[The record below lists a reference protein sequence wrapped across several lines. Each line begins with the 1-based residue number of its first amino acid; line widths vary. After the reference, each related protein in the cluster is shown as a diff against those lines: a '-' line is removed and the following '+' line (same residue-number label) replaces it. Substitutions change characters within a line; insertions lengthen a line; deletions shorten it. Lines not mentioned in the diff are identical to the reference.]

1 MPDGGGIRTHADLLE
16 CSWEGHLCE
25 GGSRDGVR
33 KRLGCGA
40 AATDASTG
48 PTLRELGSWGESS
61 ESS

>member
-1 MPDGGGIRTHADLLE
+1 MHADLLE
-16 CSWEGHLCE
+16 CSGEGHLCE

-40 AATDASTG
+40 AATDASTR